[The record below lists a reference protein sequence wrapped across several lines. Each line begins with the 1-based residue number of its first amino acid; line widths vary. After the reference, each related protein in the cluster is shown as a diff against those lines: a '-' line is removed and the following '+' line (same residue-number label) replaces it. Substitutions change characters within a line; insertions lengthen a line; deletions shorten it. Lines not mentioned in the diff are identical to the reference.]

1 MKRKVNR
8 ALATVMAAALTVSLM
23 GMPADADAAK
33 KIKLSKKSVTVTKG
47 KSVKVTIKN
56 VKAKNVKKLS
66 VTSSKK
72 KIAAVK
78 KSGKTAFKVT
88 GKSKGSAKVTA
99 KVTVKGKKKATKL
112 TLKVS
117 VKEVKKPD
125 VPTKTQTPAT
135 QAPSTQAPVTQP
147 PVTQPPAQTEA
158 PSTQAPGT
166 QEPATQPPATQEPA
180 TQPPATQPPIQT
192 TTPDVKEPVVN
203 VVLGEDT
210 INAESQTAAEVTVS
224 AGEVTAVD
232 WSVKDTGVASIQKN
246 ADDAKKATVTG
257 VAEGETKVIA
267 AVKVTVEGK
276 AFEITKEADLK
287 VVKKGEMIVKAE
299 IESAPV
305 EMAIGET
312 AGIVVSVGT
321 NKGPIEAGDIE
332 SVVWTVEGTAATV
345 ETDGLEAV
353 ITAKEVGEVTIS
365 VKVGLKS
372 GDGDKVVYDTD
383 TIKISVVPATYVIGK
398 EIELEAD
405 AWNAIFLTDLAKQIK
420 VKKTDLVEVV
430 FSVQGSGTIKMA
442 LSPWK
447 DVEGKSIQNLQEQA
461 VLKAAEAADGKAEFT
476 VDEKFFRGNYSE
488 INSIAVACTE
498 AATVKIEK
506 IIVTP
511 TDEVAF
517 SVQAPA
523 GVEIGTPAEIVAEV
537 DEGYTLEWNTSDAE
551 VATVTG
557 DNTKAVVTGIKKGT
571 VKITVVVKDADGK
584 EVKNKEIE
592 LEVTDAFSGTDIKLD
607 LATAF
612 RSAQNGTGDWEEVKD
627 ASGKLTAIKV
637 SNESE
642 GVSIPLP
649 SKLAAGKKI
658 QVTIK
663 GSFAS
668 GATGFRVYTSPVGI
682 TGGSTNNNQGLLG
695 DAVTEGDFTL
705 ESLELEAA
713 QDCPELC
720 LRIPSY
726 GAKIEGLTI
735 TEISVKYL

>member
-1 MKRKVNR
+1 
-8 ALATVMAAALTVSLM
+8 MAAALTVSLM

-47 KSVKVTIKN
+47 QSVKVTIKN

-125 VPTKTQTPAT
+125 VPTKTQTP
-135 QAPSTQAPVTQP
+135 STQAPVTQAP
-147 PVTQPPAQTEA
+147 ATQPPAQTEA

-180 TQPPATQPPIQT
+180 TQPPIQT

-203 VVLGEDT
+203 VVLEEDT
-210 INAESQTAAEVTVS
+210 INAESQTAVEVTVS

-321 NKGPIEAGDIE
+321 NKGPIAAGDIE

-372 GDGDKVVYDTD
+372 GDEIVYDTD

-398 EIELEAD
+398 DIELEAD
-405 AWNAIFLTDLAKQIK
+405 TWNALFLTDLAKQII

-430 FSVQGSGTIKMA
+430 FSVQGSGNIKMA

-461 VLKAAEAADGKAEFT
+461 VLRADAAADGKAEFT
-476 VDEKFFRGNYSE
+476 VNEMFFRGNYSE

-551 VATVTG
+551 VATVAG

-607 LATAF
+607 LATAV
-612 RSAQNGTGDWEEVKD
+612 RSSENGTGDWEEVKD

-668 GATGFRVYTSPVGI
+668 GATGFRVYTSPKGI

-705 ESLELEAA
+705 ESLELEAS

>member
-135 QAPSTQAPVTQP
+135 QAPSTQAPVTQAP
-147 PVTQPPAQTEA
+147 ATQPPAQTEA
-158 PSTQAPGT
+158 PSTQA
-166 QEPATQPPATQEPA
+166 
-180 TQPPATQPPIQT
+180 PATQPPIQT

-203 VVLGEDT
+203 VVLEEDT
-210 INAESQTAAEVTVS
+210 INAESQTAVEVTVS

-321 NKGPIEAGDIE
+321 NKGPIAAGDIE

-372 GDGDKVVYDTD
+372 GDEIVYDTD

-405 AWNAIFLTDLAKQIK
+405 TWNALFLTDLAKQII

-430 FSVQGSGTIKMA
+430 FSVQGSGNIKMA

-461 VLKAAEAADGKAEFT
+461 VLRADAAADGKAEFT
-476 VDEKFFRGNYSE
+476 VNEMFFRGNYSE

-551 VATVTG
+551 VATVAG

-607 LATAF
+607 LATAV
-612 RSAQNGTGDWEEVKD
+612 RSSENGTGDWEEVKD

-668 GATGFRVYTSPVGI
+668 GATGFRVYTSPKGI

-705 ESLELEAA
+705 ESLELEAS